1 MTNLLSELRMQCSP
15 HEDGP
20 IVPLSSPFKRPRQTF
35 VTPFHQALLEIIHK
49 TRHTDGNS
57 GPILLHILII
67 FICMLPGTKQ
77 SRDLLVRW
85 TDNHFFKQ
93 KMKMERER
101 KARKWT
107 ARKWL
112 KRKALLS
119 QILALFSRFRSKN
132 TISF

>member
-1 MTNLLSELRMQCSP
+1 MSQSSNVILYNCHQKNVPKQLNYLSLLKVRSHFFTICAKYKRPYQHFYLTNPLSELRMQCSP
-15 HEDGP
+15 HEDGS

-85 TDNHFFKQ
+85 T
-93 KMKMERER
+93 E
-101 KARKWT
+101 
-107 ARKWL
+107 
-112 KRKALLS
+112 S
-119 QILALFSRFRSKN
+119 
-132 TISF
+132 